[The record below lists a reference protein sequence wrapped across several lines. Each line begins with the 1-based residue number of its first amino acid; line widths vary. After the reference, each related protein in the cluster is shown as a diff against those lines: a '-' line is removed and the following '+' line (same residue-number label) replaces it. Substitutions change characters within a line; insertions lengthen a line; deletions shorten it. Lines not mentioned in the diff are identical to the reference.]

1 MLGYFRAALAAAMLG
16 ACAGAAADPATAAA
30 GTTTAHMV
38 ITGLAPN
45 LLGTAAFPI
54 SAGRFS
60 DSVARAR
67 EDATHVPALARLV
80 APARSLPPLQQIG
93 FVQRAVTG
101 SIQWGSDATQW
112 GQHDYWASAAQTLA
126 RGVGDMEDRAI
137 VKLQGLRAL
146 GFNNSD
152 LFLTLAT
159 DRVGG
164 PMTVLIARI
173 DGHYYVLDDTG
184 GEPFLVD
191 QRRFEFR
198 PVISFGYYGT
208 WVHAPAVAT
217 AAAAPRALHAQH

>member
-1 MLGYFRAALAAAMLG
+1 MRGRTCAALAAGML
-16 ACAGAAADPATAAA
+16 AAWAAPASAAEA
-30 GTTTAHMV
+30 ATPTAHLV
-38 ITGLAPN
+38 ISGVAPDI
-45 LLGTAAFPI
+45 LGTAALPI

-60 DSVARAR
+60 DSLGRAR
-67 EDATHVPALARLV
+67 EDATHVPALMRLV
-80 APARSLPPLQQIG
+80 APARSLPPLGQMA

-101 SIQWGSDATQW
+101 TIQWGSDATQW

-137 VKLQGLRAL
+137 VKLQALRAL
-146 GFNNSD
+146 GFSNSD

-164 PMTVLIARI
+164 PLTVLIARV

-184 GEPFLVD
+184 GSPFMVD

-208 WVHAPAVAT
+208 WVHAPAIAT
-217 AAAAPRALHAQH
+217 AAAAPRSLHARH